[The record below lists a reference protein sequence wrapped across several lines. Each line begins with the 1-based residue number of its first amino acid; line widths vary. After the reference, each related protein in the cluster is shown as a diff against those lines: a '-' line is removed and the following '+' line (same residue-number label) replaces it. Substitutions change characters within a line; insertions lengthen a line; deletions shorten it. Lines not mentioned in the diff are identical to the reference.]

1 MNKCIFMGRLTKD
14 PEIRYTQGTKP
25 VAVVNYTLA
34 VDRKFKREGEPS
46 ADFINFVAYSTAA
59 EFAEKY
65 FKKGTKLVVTA
76 HCQTRSYTNN
86 EDKKVYVTEFI
97 VEDQEFAESK
107 KATEN
112 KPAAD
117 EFMQVPDDEE
127 LPFN

>member
-1 MNKCIFMGRLTKD
+1 MGRLTKD
-14 PEIRYTQGTKP
+14 PEIRYTQGAKP

-46 ADFINFVAYSTAA
+46 ADFINFVAYSTVA
-59 EFAEKY
+59 EFAKKY
-65 FKKGTKLVVTA
+65 FKKGTKLVATA

-86 EDKKVYVTEFI
+86 ENKKAYVTEFI
-97 VEDQEFAESK
+97 VEEQEFAESK

-112 KPAAD
+112 KSAAD